1 MTKTTA
7 VAVLVIGLLVGAC
20 IAHAEELTAQQI
32 LDRVADTYAKAETYS
47 ARGLLSFE
55 MKSPF
60 GAQSVVARQQA
71 AYRRP
76 NRAFV
81 QSGLGMGRQGVETV
95 VCDGRH
101 VYKRIDVLDQYTK
114 AAAPKTLSEIRD
126 LGEEEDA
133 PEGYKAILDIPALLD
148 GADLKERITDVTL
161 ERTGTYFGTPVYIL
175 ALTIKGG
182 HQETMWVGQ
191 GDFLIRRLTFRMN
204 MDEMIAEMKKSM
216 EESLKKGAEEQKPEG
231 EAGQPGEAK
240 EGGETPAEGGEAQPP
255 EDFMQAL
262 VQQMIESFS
271 KMEMSITERF
281 MDVSINSD
289 VPESLFRFHLRPWE
303 QRVPKLDEVPMPEEE
318 AAEMPEVEEPPAVDL
333 TGKEAPDFT
342 LSDLA
347 GAPVTLSKLRGRP
360 VLLDFWASWCG
371 PCRMELP
378 HVQELHTE
386 YADKGL
392 QIVAVSV
399 DAAVDDAKK
408 AVEEDK
414 LTFPVLWADPS
425 SAEMQQATAAYGVS
439 SIPRLLLI
447 DANGIVQ
454 ADLTGYHE
462 KAQLVE
468 ALAKVGL

>member
-1 MTKTTA
+1 MTKTG
-7 VAVLVIGLLVGAC
+7 VVGVLILGLLVGAC
-20 IAHAEELTAQQI
+20 VAHAGELTAQQV
-32 LDRVADTYAKAETYS
+32 LDRVAETYAKAETYS
-47 ARGLLSFE
+47 SRGMLSFE

-60 GAQSVVARQQA
+60 GAQSVVARQRA

-81 QSGLGMGRQGVETV
+81 QTGMGMGRQGVETV
-95 VCDGRH
+95 VCDGEH
-101 VYKRIDVLDQYTK
+101 VHKRISVLDQYTK
-114 AAAPKTLSEIRD
+114 AAAPQTLSEIREF
-126 LGEEEDA
+126 GEEEDA

-148 GADLKERITDVTL
+148 GVDLKERVTEVTL

-182 HQETMWVGQ
+182 HHETMWIGQ
-191 GDFLIRRLTFRMN
+191 SDFLIRRLTFRMN
-204 MDEMIAEMKKSM
+204 MDEFIAEMKKNM
-216 EESLKKGAEEQKPEG
+216 EESLKQAQEQKPEG
-231 EAGQPGEAK
+231 EAEQPGEAEK
-240 EGGETPAEGGEAQPP
+240 GGETPAEGGEAQPP

-262 VQQMIESFS
+262 IQQMLESFS

-281 MDVSINSD
+281 MDPSINLG
-289 VPESLFRFHLRPWE
+289 VPDSLFRFHLRPWE

-318 AAEMPEVEEPPAVDL
+318 PAEMPEIEQPPAVDL

-342 LSDLA
+342 LNDLA
-347 GAPVTLSKLRGRP
+347 GNPVTLSKLRGKP

-378 HVQELHTE
+378 HVQEFYGE
-386 YADKGL
+386 YAAKGL
-392 QIVAVSV
+392 QIIAVSV
-399 DAAVDDAKK
+399 DATVEDAKK

-414 LTFPVLWADPS
+414 LTFPVLWADAS
-425 SAEMQQATAAYGVS
+425 SAEMQQISNAYGIS
-439 SIPRLLLI
+439 GIPRLLLI